1 MVTQEEDDLALP
13 GDSPLWEFLGA
24 LVRAEAAILGD
35 AADEERRRLDATPGQ
50 RGAVAEPAVEPRA
63 ARERPPVPQRA
74 GADRGAAAEAPARD
88 LRVERAPL
96 TRRAARRRADDAAPR
111 PRRAE
116 RRPGRGPPRAPPRG
130 PEPRRRR
137 GRARRRGRRGRA
149 TARGPPRA
157 RRRGGAAG
165 AGRRA
170 ARAAAFLRD
179 EVALLLGGG
188 GESEL
193 EGRHAEA
200 LSSLVRRELKSLLNE
215 AVAIAHGTGSVRF
228 NFDDPAAL
236 LHRPSGPP
244 RRRRA
249 GLGDGAP
256 RRASAVRAKLASGG
270 FDRLEALAGRV
281 RGADA
286 PGGGR
291 AAATAAPAPEAA
303 TQVDAEAEAEA
314 PAAPAAAAPLARPR
328 ASRASRRSATRCG
341 AARAAAPSAADA
353 IAHLTALRDA
363 AAAAAAAA
371 GSKKKRKKRKRDK
384 QKPLFDDLANSG
396 VFLFPEIAA
405 FPAEAD

>member
-1 MVTQEEDDLALP
+1 MLHSHNHAINKPWLGKDWKGQELSGRACARL
-13 GDSPLWEFLGA
+13 LG
-24 LVRAEAAILGD
+24 AEAA
-35 AADEERRRLDATPGQ
+35 
-50 RGAVAEPAVEPRA
+50 
-63 ARERPPVPQRA
+63 RP
-74 GADRGAAAEAPARD
+74 
-88 LRVERAPL
+88 
-96 TRRAARRRADDAAPR
+96 
-111 PRRAE
+111 
-116 RRPGRGPPRAPPRG
+116 
-130 PEPRRRR
+130 
-137 GRARRRGRRGRA
+137 
-149 TARGPPRA
+149 
-157 RRRGGAAG
+157 G

-215 AVAIAHGTGSVRF
+215 TVAIVHGTGSVRF

-236 LHRPSGPP
+236 LHRALRALHDGGGPAWATEL
-244 RRRRA
+244 RA
-249 GLGDGAP
+249 ARCAAGGPLAFDGEDEAKDVLSL
-256 RRASAVRAKLASGG
+256 AAAHGFALSVFTQSAVRAKLASGG

-286 PGGGR
+286 PW
-291 AAATAAPAPEAA
+291 AADAPGDDAAAPASEAV

-314 PAAPAAAAPLARPR
+314 PAAPAAAAPLSP
-328 ASRASRRSATRCG
+328 G
-341 AARAAAPSAADA
+341 GGDAAAPAGLFSPVGGGAAPAGAPKTPAAGPLAPLGPGPGGASPRPAATPRTPMESATARLACLAPLRDARALRGALLAAAPAAHASAADA

>member
-35 AADEERRRLDATPGQ
+35 AADEERRRLGATPGP
-50 RGAVAEPAVEPRA
+50 RGKAASLSPLSSLEAA
-63 ARERPPVPQRA
+63 ARERPPAAGLLEHLHEALSRA
-74 GADRGAAAEAPARD
+74 DAVGALVAAGDARTRDGVRPSLPASAPGG
-88 LRVERAPL
+88 L
-96 TRRAARRRADDAAPR
+96 RRRARGRVPARRGGAP
-111 PRRAE
+111 
-116 RRPGRGPPRAPPRG
+116 
-130 PEPRRRR
+130 PRRRR
-137 GRARRRGRRGRA
+137 RVRAR
-149 TARGPPRA
+149 
-157 RRRGGAAG
+157 
-165 AGRRA
+165 
-170 ARAAAFLRD
+170 
-179 EVALLLGGG
+179 
-188 GESEL
+188 
-193 EGRHAEA
+193 GRHAEA

-215 AVAIAHGTGSVRF
+215 AVAIVHGTGSVRF

-236 LHRPSGPP
+236 LHRALRALHDGGGPAWATEL
-244 RRRRA
+244 RA
-249 GLGDGAP
+249 ARCAAGGPLAFEGEDEAKDVLSLAAAHGFALSVFTQ
-256 RRASAVRAKLASGG
+256 SAVRAKLASGG

-286 PGGGR
+286 PR
-291 AAATAAPAPEAA
+291 RRTRSATAA
-303 TQVDAEAEAEA
+303 
-314 PAAPAAAAPLARPR
+314 RG
-328 ASRASRRSATRCG
+328 RRRRWRCG
-341 AARAAAPSAADA
+341 ALLAARRGRASAAAA